1 MPQPLPCS
9 QSLFGRTMGQFGKYR
24 VCEMASVQGSRHLET
39 SVDTSNPGPIETIAY
54 QTPRS
59 GWRRAGRGA
68 RNMALGV
75 AVIGGLYLLG
85 DWVYDR
91 FTHVYIDDARI
102 TADVIS
108 VSSRVSGWVTKLNVS
123 EGDQV
128 RQGHVLVSVDDR
140 DANLRLTEL
149 EARLSAIDAE
159 RARLVAE
166 KAMVDRQT
174 SSQYDMR
181 RSQVQAAQ
189 AALAGRKSD
198 LDLGQTDFERSK
210 KLLARKVISRRR
222 WEEKRST
229 YRVAEQAH
237 QQARAEVA
245 AASAS
250 LIEASADRERLL
262 VLDRQMSALIHQKA
276 EIQAQRD
283 RQNLD
288 LRDRLI
294 QSPIS
299 GVVDKTFVNPGEYVS
314 AGQRLLMV
322 HDPKK
327 VWVSA
332 NVRETDIRHIK
343 VGSAAS
349 VTVDAYPDT
358 IFEGE
363 VTRIGSAATSEF
375 ALLPTPNPSGNFT
388 KISQRL
394 NIRIALKETSDL
406 LRPGMMVEVDI
417 GIDDR

>member
-1 MPQPLPCS
+1 MEKLDKI
-9 QSLFGRTMGQFGKYR
+9 RM
-24 VCEMASVQGSRHLET
+24 CEVAFVVARRHTET
-39 SVDTSNPGPIETIAY
+39 SVDTSNPGPMETVAY
-54 QTPRS
+54 QTKRS
-59 GWRRAGRGA
+59 GWRQFGRGT
-68 RNMALGV
+68 RNFALGI
-75 AVIGGLYLLG
+75 AAIAGLYFLG
-85 DWVYDR
+85 NWVYDR
-91 FTHVYIDDARI
+91 FTHVYVDDARI

-108 VSSRVSGWVTKLNVS
+108 VSSRVSGWVTKMSVS
-123 EGDQV
+123 EGETV
-128 RQGHVLVSVDDR
+128 RSGQVLVSIDDR

-159 RARLVAE
+159 RARLVVE

-181 RSQVQAAQ
+181 KSQVQAAQ

-198 LDLGQTDFERSK
+198 LDLTRTDFERTK
-210 KLLARKVISRRR
+210 KLLARKVVSRQR
-222 WEEKRST
+222 WEEKRSA
-229 YRVAEQAH
+229 YRVAEQAYA
-237 QQARAEVA
+237 QARAEVA
-245 AASAS
+245 AANAS
-250 LIEASADRERLL
+250 LIEASADREKLL
-262 VLDRQMSALIHQKA
+262 VLDRQVAALIHQKA

-299 GVVDKTFVNPGEYVS
+299 GVVDKSFVNPGEYVS

-327 VWVSA
+327 IWVSA
-332 NVRETDIRHIK
+332 NVRETDIRHVK

-363 VTRIGSAATSEF
+363 ITRIGNAATSEF

-394 NIRIALKETSDL
+394 NIRIALKEKSAQ

>member
-1 MPQPLPCS
+1 
-9 QSLFGRTMGQFGKYR
+9 
-24 VCEMASVQGSRHLET
+24 
-39 SVDTSNPGPIETIAY
+39 VDTNNPGPIETVSY
-54 QTPRS
+54 QAPRS

-68 RNMALGV
+68 RILALGIAAV
-75 AVIGGLYLLG
+75 AGLVLLG
-85 DWVYDR
+85 NWVYDR

-108 VSSRVSGWVTKLNVS
+108 VSSRVSGWVTKLNVA
-123 EGDQV
+123 EGEQV
-128 RQGHVLVSVDDR
+128 RPGQVLVAIDDR

-149 EARLSAIDAE
+149 EARLSSIDAE

-181 RSQVQAAQ
+181 QSQVQAAR

-198 LDLGQTDFERSK
+198 LDLARTDFERTK
-210 KLLARKVISRRR
+210 KLLARKVVSRQR
-222 WEEKRST
+222 WEEKRSA

-245 AASAS
+245 AANAS

-262 VLDRQMSALIHQKA
+262 VLDRQVAALIHQKA

-294 QSPIS
+294 QSPIE
-299 GVVDKTFVNPGEYVS
+299 GVVDKTFINPGEYVS

-327 VWVSA
+327 IWVSA
-332 NVRETDIRHIK
+332 NVRETDIRHMK
-343 VGSAAS
+343 VGSAARVS
-349 VTVDAYPDT
+349 VDAYPDSV
-358 IFEGE
+358 FEGTI
-363 VTRIGSAATSEF
+363 VRIGSAATSEF

-388 KISQRL
+388 KIAQRL
-394 NIRIALKETSDL
+394 NIRIALKEQSAL